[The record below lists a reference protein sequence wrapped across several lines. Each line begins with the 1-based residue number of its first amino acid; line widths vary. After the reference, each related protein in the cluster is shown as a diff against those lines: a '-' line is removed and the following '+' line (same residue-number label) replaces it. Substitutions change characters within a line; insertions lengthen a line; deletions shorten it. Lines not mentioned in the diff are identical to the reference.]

1 MRDRTSWTRIGAP
14 LLVGALLAACGS
26 EVTFSPEFD
35 ASLNINLAAMT
46 RTGSGL
52 YYQDLAAGAGNAAK
66 AGDRATV
73 GYSGWLPNGQLF
85 DSGTFP
91 FTVGVGQVVA
101 GFDEGVLG
109 MKVGGKRKLVI
120 PPSSAMETREG
131 GAFRPIPR
139 WFSRWSSRR
148 SASGGPLRPPYS
160 FGSVT
165 PTCFMYFPF
174 RSA

>member
-26 EVTFSPEFD
+26 EVTFPPEFD

-120 PPSSAMETREG
+120 PPELGYGNQGIGS
-131 GAFRPIPR
+131 IPPNSTLV
-139 WFSRWSSRR
+139 FEVELQKI
-148 SASGGPLRPPYS
+148 G
-160 FGSVT
+160 
-165 PTCFMYFPF
+165 
-174 RSA
+174 